1 MADGMTAELTTVQAL
16 NDLEREVA
24 AVIVEGLNLQ
34 TDPSKIDPQ
43 APIFGEGLGLDSI
56 DALEIAL
63 LLSQKYGVTISQ
75 GDSQNQEIFH
85 SLRALSGFVAN
96 NRKQ

>member
-1 MADGMTAELTTVQAL
+1 MAEVAEVVVEKAVDGLQ
-16 NDLEREVA
+16 REVA
-24 AVIVEGLNLQ
+24 GIIVEGLNLQ
-34 TDPSKIDPQ
+34 VAPENIDPQ

-75 GDSQNQEIFH
+75 GDSRNQEIFRSLH
-85 SLRALSGFVAN
+85 SLTTFVAE